1 MRKLTLLIILVATAA
16 VALAQEPPKPAS
28 AQSDAQ
34 KTAARIIG
42 IEQQFWEAMKNKDG
56 KFFDA
61 NVSDDSSMIGYIG
74 VLGKAAAIDLFF
86 KMPCEV
92 RSYTLTDFK
101 VTFFTSETA
110 FVTYKAA
117 TDGSCAGK
125 AIPTVWASAVY
136 VKRHEQ
142 WLKASHQET
151 RAMTAAIPLSQKA
164 SKTAVP
170 VSQDNPFSLHNKPAL
185 RRGADYPARFS
196 RKSAR
201 GILFGAA

>member
-1 MRKLTLLIILVATAA
+1 MRKFTILIILVAAAA
-16 VALAQEPPKPAS
+16 VALAQEPAKPAS

-34 KTAARIIG
+34 KTASIIG
-42 IEQQFWEAMKNKDG
+42 IEQQFWEALKNKDG

-74 VLGKAAAIDLFF
+74 VLGKAAATDLFF

-125 AIPTVWASAVY
+125 VIPTVWASAVY
-136 VKRHEQ
+136 VKRHER

-151 RAMTAAIPLSQKA
+151 RAL
-164 SKTAVP
+164 
-170 VSQDNPFSLHNKPAL
+170 
-185 RRGADYPARFS
+185 
-196 RKSAR
+196 
-201 GILFGAA
+201 